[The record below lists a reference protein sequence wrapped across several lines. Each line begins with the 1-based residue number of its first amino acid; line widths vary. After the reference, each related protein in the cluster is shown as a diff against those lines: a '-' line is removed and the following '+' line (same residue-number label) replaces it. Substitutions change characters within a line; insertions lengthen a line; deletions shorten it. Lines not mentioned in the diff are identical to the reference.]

1 MSDDLPPSS
10 QIILYQSEDGQVK
23 VDVVLQGDT
32 VWLSL
37 NQLAELFDRDK
48 SVVSRHIS
56 NVFEEGE
63 LERGGTVAE
72 FATVQKEGDREVLR
86 KIEFYNLDVIISV
99 GYRVKS
105 RRGTQFRIWAT
116 KTLRE
121 YILKGFALDDERM
134 KQGNPYFEELLRRI
148 RAIRLE
154 ERVFYQKVLDLF
166 ATSVDYDRKAAEA
179 EHFFARVQNKLHWAT
194 HGRTAAELIA
204 ERASADKPYAG
215 LMTWKGPKPRREDV
229 GVAKNYLTK
238 EELEILERLV
248 SQFIDFAEL
257 QAMTKKTMRMADWTR
272 KLDAF
277 LEVND
282 REILQGLGKVSA
294 QLAQELAAR
303 EWQKYRQRQLAA
315 GPEVTPV
322 EKDFEEHVRRLKKVQ
337 RLPPKPES
345 GPGDGPAAGGPA
357 A

>member
-1 MSDDLPPSS
+1 MPDQPHPSS

-23 VDVVLQGDT
+23 VDVVMDGDS
-32 VWLSL
+32 VWLSQRQMADLFDKDVRTINEHIL
-37 NQLAELFDRDK
+37 NIYEEAELEQDGTLRKFRI
-48 SVVSRHIS
+48 VQM
-56 NVFEEGE
+56 EG
-63 LERGGTVAE
+63 
-72 FATVQKEGDREVLR
+72 KREVAR
-86 KIEFYNLDVIISV
+86 AVDFYNLDMIISV

-121 YILKGFALDDERM
+121 FILKGFALDDERM
-134 KQGNPYFEELLRRI
+134 KLGNPYFEELLRRI

-154 ERVFYQKVLDLF
+154 ERVFYQKVLELF

-194 HGRTAAELIA
+194 HGRTAAELIV
-204 ERASADKPYAG
+204 ERANAEKPYAG
-215 LMTWKGPKPRREDV
+215 LMTWKGANPRREDV

-282 REILQGLGKVSA
+282 REILRGLGKVSA
-294 QLAQELAAR
+294 QLAHELAAR
-303 EWQKYRQRQLAA
+303 EWQKYRQHQLAA
-315 GPEVTPV
+315 TPEISPV
-322 EKDFEEHVRRLKKVQ
+322 EKDFEAHVRRLKTVQ
-337 RLPPKPES
+337 RLPPKPGS
-345 GPGDGPAAGGPA
+345 GPGDAPAAGGPA

>member
-1 MSDDLPPSS
+1 MPDQPPPES
-10 QIILYQSEDGQVK
+10 QIIFYRSEDGAVK

-48 SVVSRHIS
+48 SVISRHIS
-56 NVFEEGE
+56 NVYEEKE
-63 LERGGTVAE
+63 LEQAGTVAE
-72 FATVQKEGDREVLR
+72 FATVQTEGGREVLR

-105 RRGTQFRIWAT
+105 PRGTQFRIWAT

-166 ATSVDYDRKAAEA
+166 STSVDYDRKTAEA
-179 EHFFARVQNKLHWAT
+179 DHFFARVQNKLHWAT
-194 HGRTAAELIA
+194 HGHTAAELIA
-204 ERASADKPYAG
+204 ERVSAEKPYAG

-248 SQFIDFAEL
+248 SQFIDFGEL
-257 QAMTKKTMRMADWTR
+257 QAMSKKTMRMADWNR

-277 LEVND
+277 LTVND
-282 REILQGLGKVSA
+282 RDILPGLGKVSA

-315 GPEVTPV
+315 GAELTPV
-322 EKDFEEHVRRLKKVQ
+322 EKDFEEHVRRLKKAE
-337 RLPPKPES
+337 RLPPKK
-345 GPGDGPAAGGPA
+345 PGKPNADPDA
-357 A
+357 